1 MDKLHC
7 KFASAVF
14 AITGLW
20 GGSAVHAQDVGAEQ
34 AVRKAD
40 ASEAA
45 RAGESQLL
53 GTWKLQSWVYEVIGT
68 GALSKPFGEHPIG
81 YLNYSPDGCMY
92 AILVAEDRPKP
103 PIWFQRTRRK

>member
-1 MDKLHC
+1 MKLRRLV
-7 KFASAVF
+7 ASILAT
-14 AITGLW
+14 ALLALW
-20 GGSAVHAQDVGAEQ
+20 GSAVHAQDVGAEQ
-34 AVRKAD
+34 AVRKAG